1 MPNVSE
7 ILRKLKA
14 AQPDR
19 VVDTIYDYDENWVLV
34 KAPTT
39 LRQREFNA
47 MFLVSKVGSA
57 VKPFVPF
64 KDADKYL
71 AAIRKQSMYEGGE

>member
-1 MPNVSE
+1 MPDVSG

-19 VVDTIYDYDENWVLV
+19 VVDRIYDYDENWVLA
-34 KAPTT
+34 KAPTAMN
-39 LRQREFNA
+39 QREFNA

-71 AAIRKQSMYEGGE
+71 AAIRKQPIYEGGE